1 MCLSGETPAQ
11 GSAHGVRRRDRPI
24 CVPTWSALILPLELC
39 RPTSSFRA
47 MPYQGSRRAGRRAGA
62 YMRSVARHGTSKWC
76 RLCSS
81 GTGGSR
87 TTSDFCAA
95 HSQRS
100 ACPDATKRGAK
111 RRFVS
116 ARRYECPSSAVA
128 SHGPLGIACTRRATH
143 TPPNCARPATHTARC
158 RAEEIRGAPGWR
170 QHKMSAECAAEMRRG
185 RACGASTRCPH
196 SAQQR

>member
-95 HSQRS
+95 HSVN
-100 ACPDATKRGAK
+100 AP
-111 RRFVS
+111 
-116 ARRYECPSSAVA
+116 
-128 SHGPLGIACTRRATH
+128 RAQ
-143 TPPNCARPATHTARC
+143 TPPNGVPNAASSAHGDTSVRRVQSCHTGPL
-158 RAEEIRGAPGWR
+158 ESLVRGAQLILHPTALALQPT
-170 QHKMSAECAAEMRRG
+170 QHGAARRRSEG
-185 RACGASTRCPH
+185 LRGGASTRCPQ